1 MTVLNR
7 LDDRHDTSSSQ
18 PLGRSS
24 FRTSMHKGN
33 AERVDDVLKRLRF
46 VTGVK
51 SDRELSLRFGYSATA
66 MTNKRQRG
74 SVPYD
79 ECVQV
84 AEERGISLDWLILGK
99 GEPPAELAELA
110 SPVAGASQTALSGE
124 DAEFVSVPL
133 YDIQAAAGNGRLFE
147 AERIKYY
154 VHFRRDWLARE
165 GLYPK
170 DLACIEVDGD
180 SMEETLHDRD
190 TVLVNRARVRGDG
203 VYLLRMGEALRI
215 KRLQWLADRSLRLS
229 SDNERYAPE
238 VILPEDLSQVEVL
251 GHCHWRAGKIF

>member
-1 MTVLNR
+1 
-7 LDDRHDTSSSQ
+7 
-18 PLGRSS
+18 
-24 FRTSMHKGN
+24 
-33 AERVDDVLKRLRF
+33 
-46 VTGVK
+46 
-51 SDRELSLRFGYSATA
+51 
-66 MTNKRQRG
+66 
-74 SVPYD
+74 
-79 ECVQV
+79 
-84 AEERGISLDWLILGK
+84 
-99 GEPPAELAELA
+99 
-110 SPVAGASQTALSGE
+110 
-124 DAEFVSVPL
+124 SVPL

-154 VHFRRDWLARE
+154 VHFRRDWLFRE